1 MIQKVSQSPRV
12 FHFKRLLSMGVF
24 AFDHHPRSVERTF
37 IHFNTST
44 QPRRRSKS
52 VVPILGRWRAW
63 GQPVDV
69 GEGRATNQPFFSRVP
84 SRNQWSLISQAKWKM
99 DINGIKMAKIWGD
112 RSVFFFPGDL
122 TFWWMGSLVV
132 KSDGGPA
139 YLETSSIGTVG
150 CTPFQL
156 VFNLGFLGD
165 NLPTNTHCI
174 GLI

>member
-44 QPRRRSKS
+44 PPRRRSKS

-112 RSVFFFPGDL
+112 RSVFFFPRR
-122 TFWWMGSLVV
+122 
-132 KSDGGPA
+132 
-139 YLETSSIGTVG
+139 
-150 CTPFQL
+150 
-156 VFNLGFLGD
+156 FNLLMDGVSCRQKWWWACVPGNFIHRDSWVYPVSAGVQ
-165 NLPTNTHCI
+165 PWVSW
-174 GLI
+174 G